1 MRRAIGKSFFF
12 LFFSSPLPRSRMF
25 VVRSTILKLCGDR
38 HHALLFSPRFISFRF
53 VSFRFVVFVRQEQ
66 KTMSKRKIKNFT
78 SADARVVK
86 SDAFL
91 PLFSSL
97 HTPFL
102 TFLSLSFF
110 SVFFSCFFFLFFF
123 FFFNHRFPLLRSAVR
138 PPSVCIILHHR
149 MATKRRLIILR
160 KTTRNSTP
168 IYLIA
173 GTRG

>member
-1 MRRAIGKSFFF
+1 
-12 LFFSSPLPRSRMF
+12 MF

-110 SVFFSCFFFLFFF
+110 SVFFSCFFSFFF